1 MAGETTV
8 TIVGNL
14 TADPELRFTPSG
26 AAVASFIVASSTRTF
41 DRARGEYRD
50 GDTLFMRCS
59 VWNGAAENVT
69 DSLSKGMRVIVR
81 GRLTQRSYETRE
93 GERRTA
99 FEIRVE
105 EVGPSLRYATAEVKR
120 SSRGGGDYSSPDN
133 GYAANG
139 SVPAEATPMQNE
151 DPWPSSVG
159 VSSFGEEP
167 PF

>member
-8 TIVGNL
+8 TIIGNL

-26 AAVASFIVASSTRTF
+26 AAVASFTVASSTRTF

-59 VWNGAAENVT
+59 IWNGVAENVT
-69 DSLSKGMRVIVR
+69 DSLSKGMRVIVH
-81 GRLTQRSYETRE
+81 GRLIQRSYETRD

-99 FEIRVE
+99 FEVRVE
-105 EVGPSLRYATAEVKR
+105 EVGPSLRYATVDVKR
-120 SSRGGGDYSSPDN
+120 SSRGGEYSNSNN
-133 GYAANG
+133 GYATG
-139 SVPAEATPMQNE
+139 SMPADNMQSE
-151 DPWPSSVG
+151 DPWPSSAG